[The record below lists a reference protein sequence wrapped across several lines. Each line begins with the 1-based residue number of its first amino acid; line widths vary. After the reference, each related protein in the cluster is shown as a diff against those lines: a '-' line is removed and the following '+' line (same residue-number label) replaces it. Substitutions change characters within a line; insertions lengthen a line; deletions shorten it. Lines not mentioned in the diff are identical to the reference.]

1 LRENGIIREFTIMPR
16 KIEISHK
23 TIIFTVL
30 FLAFLWLLYYIRDI
44 ILQLYLALLIT
55 AILNPFVV
63 KFSRYK
69 IPRTVSIIVA
79 YVILLS
85 GIGFSVAAIVPPL
98 VEQTSSFIN
107 NLPRFLENVGF
118 SVVISDRIIQQLITQ
133 LGSLPAQIAKLT
145 LSLFSNVLG
154 VVAVLVFAFYLLSE
168 REKLEE
174 QLANFIGESKKDRF
188 VKVMNTLEVR
198 LGSWAIGQIT
208 LMFVVGLTTYI
219 GLRLL
224 GLPFALPLAI
234 LAGILEIVPYIG
246 PILAAVPAVLI
257 GFGISPIL
265 GFATAALAF
274 LVQQMENYIFV
285 PQIMRKSTGVN
296 PVITLLA
303 LALGFRLAGFIGIL
317 IAVPVYLTIQ
327 VFAKEYLLKGEK

>member
-1 LRENGIIREFTIMPR
+1 MPQ
-16 KIEISHK
+16 KIEISQK
-23 TIIFTVL
+23 TIFLTVL
-30 FLAFLWLLYYIRDI
+30 FLAGLWLVYYIRDI
-44 ILQLYLALLIT
+44 ILQLYIALLIT
-55 AILNPFVV
+55 TILNPIIVRLS
-63 KFSRYK
+63 KYK
-69 IPRTVSIIVA
+69 IPKTVSILLA
-79 YVILLS
+79 YLTLLTIIS
-85 GIGFSVAAIVPPL
+85 FSVAAIVPPL
-98 VEQTSSFIN
+98 VEQTSSFIS
-107 NLPRFLENVGF
+107 NLPLFLKNVGF
-118 SVVISDRIIQQLITQ
+118 SVVISDQIVQQLITQ

-145 LSLFSNVLG
+145 LSLFSNVIG

-168 REKLEE
+168 RERLEE

-274 LVQQMENYIFV
+274 LIQQLENYVFV
-285 PQIMRKSTGVN
+285 PQIMKRSTGVN

-303 LALGFRLAGFIGIL
+303 LAIGFRLAGIIGIL
-317 IAVPVYLTIQ
+317 IAVPVYLTIK

>member
-1 LRENGIIREFTIMPR
+1 MPR